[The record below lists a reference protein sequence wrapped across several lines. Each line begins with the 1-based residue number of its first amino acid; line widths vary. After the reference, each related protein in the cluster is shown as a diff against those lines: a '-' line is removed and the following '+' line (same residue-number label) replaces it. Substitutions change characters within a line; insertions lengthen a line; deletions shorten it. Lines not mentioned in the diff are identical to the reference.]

1 MGKYMK
7 MSIEIVSVPFQ
18 TSDDLFRE
26 VRRWQDM
33 QSRRR
38 LFYFNH
44 REVEKFPG
52 LLMLQK
58 A

>member
-1 MGKYMK
+1 MK